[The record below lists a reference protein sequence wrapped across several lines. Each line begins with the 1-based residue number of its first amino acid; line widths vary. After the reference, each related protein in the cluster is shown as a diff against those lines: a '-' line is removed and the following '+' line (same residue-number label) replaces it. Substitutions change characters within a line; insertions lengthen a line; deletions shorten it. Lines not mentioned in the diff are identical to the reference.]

1 MEVTELAFA
10 PSDTT
15 PSASQHQLAPAG
27 ARIYQII
34 HVIVASHECPLFA
47 KVEVAD
53 AFNRGLD
60 FFVLYLAF
68 RFFTRRLNR
77 HSFWL
82 LTLSLPSLRRDN
94 CFDHNRCRGWGRFRL
109 TFLIVFF
116 PLFVLHNDGL
126 IRENHMFV
134 LLYDLKRSCFC
145 MCVG

>member
-10 PSDTT
+10 PSDAT
-15 PSASQHQLAPAG
+15 PSTSQHQLAPTGAG
-27 ARIYQII
+27 IYQII

-60 FFVLYLAF
+60 LFVLHLAF

-77 HSFWL
+77 HCFWL
-82 LTLSLPSLRRDN
+82 LTLPLPGLRRDN
-94 CFDHNRCRGWGRFRL
+94 CFDHNRCRCWRGLRL

-116 PLFVLHNDGL
+116 PLLVLHNDGL

-134 LLYDLKRSCFC
+134 LLYDLKRGRLC